1 MGSEWLAWFERDD
14 DQDDRDD
21 LKKSPTVMIF
31 SKIVSS
37 PINKS
42 VWAAIYVLTPPDNKR
57 TLVGTINL
65 PELPLKDTACY

>member
-1 MGSEWLAWFERDD
+1 MGTEWLAWFERDD
-14 DQDDRDD
+14 DRDD
-21 LKKSPTVMIF
+21 FKKKSQTVIIF